1 MSELMLKA
9 TVANGIEIVELC
21 DYPEVEQL
29 AFRDFVSE
37 LSSLDD
43 DEEIFTRVMPAGCDG
58 LFEELDAEYGIN

>member
-1 MSELMLKA
+1 MRELMLKA

-21 DYPEVEQL
+21 DYQEVEQL